1 MRSNAEWFGDLDKK
15 AAIGRL
21 KIAISTD
28 GFNSEMH
35 RFCTAGD
42 VAGPSRAR
50 DDPAA
55 GLIPKT

>member
-35 RFCTAGD
+35 RFCTAG
-42 VAGPSRAR
+42 PSRAR